1 MKVHKEDTSMQAGV
15 MLERTRSTVST
26 TIMANAEGS
35 RQHTKM
41 QTKQSNAIDLQIIP
55 THSNKST
62 SSQASKQKKKEHS
75 SLLDRLTIVDVE
87 ASSSKKKN
95 GRRKHDRSV
104 QRNHQPPPEELLFR
118 DGQQD
123 SVSMIPDCFS
133 NTFMDD
139 HGPANSMVN
148 AHGPALFTFDI
159 VPSLSRDSSCREQ
172 GIETE
177 EDDSIA
183 NDTANTDGANFGREH
198 GKETE
203 DDDSIANYTA
213 NTDDANIGGD
223 DDDISGMFD
232 ELDDNDAKCANDM
245 VKKYRARK
253 NDTTTVVTKEMN
265 ETNMETLAALTK
277 LGLTSRTRTEST
289 AFLSETSSNESSLQF
304 DKEPM
309 KLTNPSN
316 LAKNLQ
322 KEASLVAHDARDE
335 LQVKASRCISLNVF
349 SLFE

>member
-1 MKVHKEDTSMQAGV
+1 MKVHEEDTSMQAGV

-26 TIMANAEGS
+26 TIMANTEGS
-35 RQHTKM
+35 RQDMKM
-41 QTKQSNAIDLQIIP
+41 RTKQSNAIDLQIIP

-62 SSQASKQKKKEHS
+62 SSQASKQKKKERS
-75 SLLDRLTIVDVE
+75 TLLDRLTIVDVE
-87 ASSSKKKN
+87 ASSSKKNN
-95 GRRKHDRSV
+95 GRGKHDRSV

-118 DGQQD
+118 HGQQD

-159 VPSLSRDSSCREQ
+159 VPSLSRDSSCRE
-172 GIETE
+172 
-177 EDDSIA
+177 
-183 NDTANTDGANFGREH
+183 H

-203 DDDSIANYTA
+203 EDDSIANYTA
-213 NTDDANIGGD
+213 NTDGANIGGNDD

-232 ELDDNDAKCANDM
+232 ELDENDAECVNDM
-245 VKKYRARK
+245 VEKYSASK
-253 NDTTTVVTKEMN
+253 NGTTTVVTKEMN

-309 KLTNPSN
+309 KLANPSN

-322 KEASLVAHDARDE
+322 DEASLVARDARDE
-335 LQVKASRCISLNVF
+335 LQVKASRCISLNMF